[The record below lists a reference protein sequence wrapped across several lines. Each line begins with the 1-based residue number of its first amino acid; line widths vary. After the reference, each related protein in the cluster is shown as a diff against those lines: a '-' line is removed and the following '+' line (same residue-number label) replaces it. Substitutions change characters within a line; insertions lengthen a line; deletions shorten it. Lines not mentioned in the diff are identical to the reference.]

1 MRKIDFL
8 NLACYNNKKEK
19 EKMKMLIPGY
29 NPEDLE
35 KIDESKLEPATD
47 AEIQEAIR
55 ETLDEMDEELKEAF
69 SEETLEREYGDF
81 MREFEKAETIEERTA
96 VMDKYHISY

>member
-1 MRKIDFL
+1 
-8 NLACYNNKKEK
+8 
-19 EKMKMLIPGY
+19 MLVPGY

-69 SEETLEREYGDF
+69 SEETLEREYGDI
-81 MREFEKAETIEERTA
+81 MREYEKAETNEDRI
-96 VMDKYHISY
+96 VVLLKYHFL

>member
-1 MRKIDFL
+1 
-8 NLACYNNKKEK
+8 
-19 EKMKMLIPGY
+19 MLIPGY

-47 AEIQEAIR
+47 AEIQEAIQ
-55 ETLDEMDEELKEAF
+55 EVLDEMDEELKEAF

-81 MREFEKAETIEERTA
+81 IREFEKAKTIEERTA